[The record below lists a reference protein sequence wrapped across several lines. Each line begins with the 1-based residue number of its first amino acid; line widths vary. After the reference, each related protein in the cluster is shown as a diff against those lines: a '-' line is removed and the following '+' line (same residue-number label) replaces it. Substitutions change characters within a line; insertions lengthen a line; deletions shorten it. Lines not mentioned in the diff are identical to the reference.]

1 MTDTIHTEKPI
12 NLVKLIAE
20 ELAPSVL
27 ERMGIDNNDQNLGDV
42 LALALNSLPTKYV
55 TTASGRQYAKLVE
68 VYRVQYETDVISA
81 LTKASMKVK
90 DRPRDSHE

>member
-1 MTDTIHTEKPI
+1 MTDIKHTERPI
-12 NLVKLIAE
+12 NLVKLIAD

-27 ERMGIDNNDQNLGDV
+27 EKMDIEVNEQNLSDV

-55 TTASGRQYAKLVE
+55 TTDSGRQYAKLVE

-81 LTKASMKVK
+81 LTKASIKVK
-90 DRPRDSHE
+90 ERPRNSQ

>member
-1 MTDTIHTEKPI
+1 MTDNTHTEKPI

-27 ERMGIDNNDQNLGDV
+27 AKMGIEENEQNLGDV

-55 TTASGRQYAKLVE
+55 TTASGRQYSKLVE
-68 VYRVQYETDVISA
+68 VYRVQYETDVIAA

-90 DRPRDSHE
+90 ARPRNSQS